1 MATMPD
7 KDAEWASED
16 MQEYHD
22 INEDGVDEALD
33 NKNEPTPQWKKSGEL
48 FNQPLP
54 ADYINYQFDL
64 IDNWLRHLKERYAVG
79 DTHTTTSAEDATAI
93 STRLGGTW
101 VLVGTQSLAGETNN
115 VFRKTV

>member
-48 FNQPLP
+48 YQLSIRFN
-54 ADYINYQFDL
+54 
-64 IDNWLRHLKERYAVG
+64 R
-79 DTHTTTSAEDATAI
+79 
-93 STRLGGTW
+93 
-101 VLVGTQSLAGETNN
+101 
-115 VFRKTV
+115 